1 MNMLELVYSSRQS
14 PRPSWA
20 EASDRDLLMAVRK
33 GEEPALNE
41 LIGRKT
47 KPLLQLCQRI
57 LGDAEEARDVVQ
69 VTFFKVWEN
78 RGKFDDRWSP
88 NTWIYRIASNLAID
102 HLRSRKSRERS
113 HEPVRQ
119 HLRQVADGRA
129 YRDLSRLQQTEVSMI
144 FRELSAGLSEKQ
156 RMVFLLREL
165 RGPVV
170 PRGGRDPRLP
180 GVDGAQPPVQRE
192 KVSAPG
198 AAPALPRIR
207 RRLRPRRRRGGGL
220 VLLSCPD
227 WSRLAAARS
236 ALDRNESAEPEG
248 WAEAVAHFDACILC
262 RKDALKADPLL
273 VFRRMATVEIT
284 PAEDYLEIESMQQAV
299 AAMRT
304 ARRLETR
311 GRFAGWR
318 RWAAA
323 AVLAGVSLSVGGD
336 IGPNRA
342 PQLEPVLDGI
352 DRPEA
357 RVYQVGD
364 DEFSA
369 VMVIDESYESLDV

>member
-14 PRPSWA
+14 PSPRAPWA

-129 YRDLSRLQQTEVSMI
+129 HRDLSRLQQTEVSMI

-165 RGPVV
+165 EGLSSPEVAEILGCRESTVRNHLFNARKYLRRELLRRYPEYA
-170 PRGGRDPRLP
+170 GGFGLGEE
-180 GVDGAQPPVQRE
+180 GVEV
-192 KVSAPG
+192 
-198 AAPALPRIR
+198 
-207 RRLRPRRRRGGGL
+207 
-220 VLLSCPD
+220 
-227 WSRLAAARS
+227 
-236 ALDRNESAEPEG
+236 
-248 WAEAVAHFDACILC
+248 
-262 RKDALKADPLL
+262 
-273 VFRRMATVEIT
+273 
-284 PAEDYLEIESMQQAV
+284 
-299 AAMRT
+299 
-304 ARRLETR
+304 
-311 GRFAGWR
+311 
-318 RWAAA
+318 
-323 AVLAGVSLSVGGD
+323 
-336 IGPNRA
+336 
-342 PQLEPVLDGI
+342 
-352 DRPEA
+352 
-357 RVYQVGD
+357 
-364 DEFSA
+364 
-369 VMVIDESYESLDV
+369 